1 MTLNFPQAKERK
13 GKMKE
18 YVNSVSK
25 VAETIVKCLVR
36 VLVFSSSFSFGS
48 FSMKMKLKLG
58 LKWSSYFHVI
68 I

>member
-1 MTLNFPQAKERK
+1 M
-13 GKMKE
+13 
-18 YVNSVSK
+18 NSVSK